1 MKKGEIMAGREIIEE
16 KSYKT
21 VYKEGNTIVK
31 EFTPSHP
38 KSNVFNEAY
47 IHTCV
52 EESGVPVPK
61 ILSVMPAGGGWA
73 LTMEHIEGK
82 TLQQLMDEHPEK
94 MDEYLEKLVD
104 IQLEVNAH
112 RVPKLRNT
120 RYKMEEII
128 NGMKEIDATTKY
140 ELLQRIHGMKRH
152 TRLCH
157 GDFVPS
163 NVIVR
168 EDGSYCILDWA
179 HATSGNSGA
188 DAAITYMRFS
198 LEDPAKAEQYLRI
211 YCRKADMAIQYVQTW
226 MPIVAAVELTKHHEE
241 ERQLLESWISVAEY
255 Q

>member
-1 MKKGEIMAGREIIEE
+1 MANREIIEE

-21 VYKEGNTIVK
+21 VYREGNVIVK

-38 KSNVFNEAY
+38 KSDVFNEAY

-52 EESGVPVPK
+52 EEAGVPVPR
-61 ILSVMPAGGGWA
+61 IISVEPANGGWA
-73 LTMEHIEGK
+73 LSMEYVPGK
-82 TLQQLMDEHPEK
+82 TLEQLMKENPDK
-94 MDEYLEKLVD
+94 CGEYIEKLVE
-104 IQLEVNAH
+104 IQLEVAQH

-120 RYKMEEII
+120 RYKLEDVI
-128 NGMKEIDATTKY
+128 NGMTEIDASTRY

-163 NVIVR
+163 NVLLR

-179 HATSGNSGA
+179 HASSGNAGA
-188 DAAITYMRFS
+188 DAAITYLRFC
-198 LEDPAKAEQYLRI
+198 LDDPQLADTYLKC
-211 YCRKADMAIQYVQTW
+211 YCQKADMAIQYVQTW
-226 MPIVAAVELTKHHEE
+226 MPIVAAAQLAKHKEN
-241 ERQLLESWISVAEY
+241 ERELLEKWISVAEY

>member
-1 MKKGEIMAGREIIEE
+1 MANREIIEE

-21 VYKEGNTIVK
+21 VYREGNVIVK

-38 KSNVFNEAY
+38 KANVFNEAY

-52 EESGVPVPK
+52 EEAGVQVPA
-61 ILSVMPAGGGWA
+61 IISVAPANGGWA
-73 LTMEHIEGK
+73 LTMEYVEGK
-82 TLQQLMDEHPEK
+82 TLEQLMQDEPEK
-94 MDEYLEKLVD
+94 TKEYIERLVD
-104 IQLEVNAH
+104 IQIEVCQH
-112 RVPKLRNT
+112 RVPRLRNT
-120 RYKMEEII
+120 RYKLEEVI
-128 NGMKEIDATTKY
+128 NGMTEIDASTRY

-163 NVIVR
+163 NVLIR

-179 HATSGNSGA
+179 HATSGNAGA

-198 LEDPAKAEQYLRI
+198 LEDPEKADLYLKTF
-211 YCRKADMAIQYVQTW
+211 CRKADMAIQYVQTW
-226 MPIVAAVELTKHHEE
+226 MPIVAAAQLAKHKES
-241 ERQLLESWISVAEY
+241 ERELLEKWISVAEY